1 MSGASTWRGYVAD
14 VPYTANYHP
23 QQAPANLELACLLNR
38 IVGPLAGRQDDLVH
52 VDLGCG
58 RGRTALCLAAS
69 NPGWTVIGLDVMP
82 AHVAEARAL
91 AAEAGIGNASFLEAD
106 LASFDP
112 STLPGID
119 VASAHGL
126 WSWVDDPVR
135 AGLVRLLAARLRAGG
150 LLHLS
155 YNALPGWQG
164 SIGLQ
169 RLLVEAGDRIGGRS
183 DRRAAGALELAQA
196 LSSAGAVHLADGQA
210 SELIGRA
217 RNASAAYLSHEFMNR
232 HWRPCFH
239 SDVLDALGPA
249 RLDFV
254 GSAEL
259 LENFPALMLTPGQR
273 AVCDR
278 IDEPRLAEL
287 TRDLCLNRA
296 LRSDVFVRGARTM
309 SREEQE
315 RRLRALTL
323 CLLRPPEEVVYALK
337 MPGGTATLQPEFFR
351 PAVER
356 LQQGNCRVGELLDGT
371 ASGRGGSAL
380 DLVGLLVGSGQAMVV
395 SRPERAEPGEAAS
408 RLNRLLAARILGG
421 ETVQLAGLASL
432 RLGAGMPAGA
442 DEAVVA
448 AALASS
454 AGGTGATGATD
465 EADRL
470 LRDAFA
476 PSADPSRQGFLQD
489 ASALRARRLASW
501 NRAGLLDADRA
512 GREQVR

>member
-1 MSGASTWRGYVAD
+1 MSGANTWRGYVAD

-23 QQAPANLELACLLNR
+23 QQAPGALELACLLNR
-38 IVGPLAGRQDDLVH
+38 TVGPLGGREDDLTFVE
-52 VDLGCG
+52 LGCG

-91 AAEAGIGNASFLEAD
+91 AAEAGIGNASFVEAD

-112 STLPGID
+112 SELPEID
-119 VASAHGL
+119 VVSAHGV

-135 AGLVRLLAARLRAGG
+135 AGLVRLVASRLRAGG

-183 DRRAAGALELAQA
+183 DRRAAGALDLAQA
-196 LSSAGAVHLADGQA
+196 LRAAGAVHLAGGQP
-210 SELIGRA
+210 SELIDRA

-239 SDVLDALGPA
+239 ADVLDALRPA

-259 LENFPALMLTPGQR
+259 LENFPALMLTPEQR

-309 SREEQE
+309 GRDEQE

-337 MPGGTATLQPEFFR
+337 MPGGNAALQPDFFR
-351 PAVER
+351 PAVQR
-356 LQQGNCRVGELLDGT
+356 LAHGNCRVDQLLDET
-371 ASGRGGSAL
+371 ASGGGGSAL

-395 SRPERAEPGEAAS
+395 SRPEQAGPGAAAS

-421 ETVQLAGLASL
+421 ETVQLAGLASV
-432 RLGAGMPAGA
+432 RLGAGMPSSA

-448 AALASS
+448 AAL
-454 AGGTGATGATD
+454 GLPMDATGATA

-470 LRDAFA
+470 LRNAFA
-476 PSADPSRQGFLQD
+476 PSTDPAQDAFRQG

-501 NRAGLLDADRA
+501 QRAGLADADQA
-512 GREQVR
+512 G

>member
-1 MSGASTWRGYVAD
+1 MSGAGTWRGYVAD

-23 QQAPANLELACLLNR
+23 QQAPATLELACLLNR
-38 IVGPLAGRQDDLVH
+38 TVGPLGGRRDALVY
-52 VDLGCG
+52 VEPGCG
-58 RGRTALCLAAS
+58 RGRSALCLAAS

-82 AHVAEARAL
+82 AHVAEARAV
-91 AAEAGIGNASFLEAD
+91 AAEAGIRNASFLEAD
-106 LASFDP
+106 LATFDP
-112 STLPGID
+112 SALPEID
-119 VASAHGL
+119 VVSAHGV

-135 AGLVRLLAARLRAGG
+135 DGLVRLLASRLRPGG

-164 SIGLQ
+164 AIGLQ

-183 DRRAAGALELAQA
+183 DRRAGGALELAQA
-196 LSSAGAVHLADGQA
+196 LRAAGAVHLGEGQA
-210 SELIGRA
+210 SELIDRA
-217 RNASAAYLSHEFMNR
+217 RGASTAYLSHEFMNR

-239 SDVLDALGPA
+239 ADVLEALAPA

-259 LENFPALMLTPGQR
+259 LENFPALMLTPEQR

-287 TRDLCLNRA
+287 TRDLCLGRA

-323 CLLRPPEEVVYALK
+323 CLLRPPDEVVYSLK
-337 MPGGTATLQPEFFR
+337 MPGGTASLQPDFFR
-351 PAVER
+351 PAVEQLER
-356 LQQGNCRVGELLDGT
+356 GNCPVGELLDAAG
-371 ASGRGGSAL
+371 SGGGGSAL

-395 SRPERAEPGEAAS
+395 SRPEQVGPDAAAS

-421 ETVQLAGLASL
+421 ETVQLAGLASV
-432 RLGAGMPAGA
+432 RLGAGMPSSA

-448 AALASS
+448 AALALP
-454 AGGTGATGATD
+454 ADATG

-470 LRDAFA
+470 LRDAFS
-476 PSADPSRQGFLQD
+476 PSPDPARQAFGEG
-489 ASALRARRLASW
+489 ASALRARRLAAW
-501 NRAGLLDADRA
+501 RRAGLVDADRA
-512 GREQVR
+512 A

>member
-1 MSGASTWRGYVAD
+1 MSGTWRGYVAD

-38 IVGPLAGRQDDLVH
+38 TVGPLAGNGDRLTYVE
-52 VDLGCG
+52 LGCG

-91 AAEAGIGNASFLEAD
+91 AVEAGIDNVSFVEAD
-106 LASFDP
+106 LAGFDP
-112 STLPGID
+112 SALPEID
-119 VASAHGL
+119 VASAHGV

-135 AGLVRLLAARLRAGG
+135 AGIVRLLASRLRPGG

-164 SIGLQ
+164 AIGLQ
-169 RLLVEAGDRIGGRS
+169 RLLMEAGDRIGGRT

-196 LSSAGAVHLADGQA
+196 LRAAGAVHLAAGQP
-210 SELIGRA
+210 SELIDRA
-217 RNASAAYLSHEFMNR
+217 RDAQAAYLSHEFMNR
-232 HWRPCFH
+232 HWRPCFGA
-239 SDVLDALGPA
+239 DVLDALRPA

-259 LENFPALMLTPGQR
+259 LENFPALMLTPEQR

-287 TRDLCLNRA
+287 ARDLCLDRA

-315 RRLRALTL
+315 QRLRALTL
-323 CLLRPPEEVVYALK
+323 CLLRAPEEVVYALK
-337 MPGGTATLQPEFFR
+337 MPGGTATLGAEFFR

-356 LQQGNCRVGELLDGT
+356 LAQGACGVAALLDAAG
-371 ASGRGGSAL
+371 GQRGSAL
-380 DLVGLLVGSGQAMVV
+380 DLVGLLVGSGQAAVV
-395 SRPERAEPGEAAS
+395 ARPGQAGPGKAAS
-408 RLNRLLAARILGG
+408 RLNRRLAARILRG
-421 ETVQLAGLASL
+421 ESVQLAGLASV
-432 RLGAGMPAGA
+432 RLGAGLPSSA

-448 AALASS
+448 AALAVPGD
-454 AGGTGATGATD
+454 GGGAA

-476 PSADPSRQGFLQD
+476 PSPDPARQAFAQG
-489 ASALRARRLASW
+489 AAALRTRRLAVW
-501 NRAGLLDADRA
+501 QGAGLVEADPA
-512 GREQVR
+512 T